1 MLAFNKKSLKP
12 RRFLASVTVL
22 SLVLSILFLPAC
34 TEQIAS
40 ESTDVYENELHDVE
54 ATSPAENVIVAVGD
68 VMLSRTVGEIITA
81 TGDPRAPFLKTV
93 GMLEEADITFCN
105 LESPFYEEEPQTG
118 DRLTFGA
125 DPVTVEGLK
134 YAGFDIVS
142 LANNHFGDQGTDG
155 MSFTLSHLTE
165 NGIGYTGAGENEV
178 AARQPF
184 IIERNGVK
192 FAFLAYNDVQSAIRK
207 GYAATSDKPG
217 FAVLTSSNLKQ
228 DIQYAREKAQ
238 VVVVSIHWGVE
249 YEETPTER
257 QITYA
262 HLAIDSGASL
272 VLGHHPHVIQPLEEY
287 KDGYIFYSLGN
298 FVFDQ
303 MWSEETRIGLIA
315 RIFFADGEI
324 ERVETTE
331 VTIYDSYQPQVSD
344 GDF

>member
-1 MLAFNKKSLKP
+1 MLVFNKKSFKS
-12 RRFLASVTVL
+12 RCFLACATA
-22 SLVLSILFLPAC
+22 LFLVFSVVFLPSC
-34 TEQIAS
+34 TEQVAG
-40 ESTDVYENELHDVE
+40 ESPDLYELE
-54 ATSPAENVIVAVGD
+54 AAPAAENVIVAVGD
-68 VMLSRTVGEIITA
+68 VMLSRNVGVIITA

-93 GMLEEADITFCN
+93 QILEEADITFCN
-105 LESPFYEEEPQTG
+105 LENPFYKEEQRNG
-118 DRLTFGA
+118 DRLVFGA
-125 DPVTVEGLK
+125 DPVTVEGLE

-155 MSFTLSHLTE
+155 MSFTLTHLTE

-178 AARQPF
+178 TAREPF

-192 FAFLAYNDVQSAIRK
+192 FAFLAYNDVESAIRK
-207 GYAATSDKPG
+207 GYAATADRPG
-217 FAVLTSSNLKQ
+217 FAVLSRNNLIQ
-228 DIQYAREKAQ
+228 DIQYAKERAH

-262 HLAIDSGASL
+262 RLAIDSGASL
-272 VLGHHPHVIQPLEEY
+272 VLGHHPHVIQPVEEY
-287 KDGYIFYSLGN
+287 RGGFIFYSLGN

-315 RIFFADGEI
+315 RVFFQGGEI

-331 VTIYDSYQPQVSD
+331 VTIHDSYQPQVSG
-344 GDF
+344 GDL